1 VSAAPHA
8 EPADRPGREPVDRVQ
23 RRTIAVLAASQVLGG
38 IGVATGVA
46 VSSLI
51 ASELSGSDAV
61 AGLAQTSA
69 VVGAAIV
76 ALPLARLAAQHGR
89 RRSLTT
95 GYVVAFLGAVLAA
108 TATVLQ
114 TWPLL
119 LAGMLLFGAGSAT
132 GLASRFSAT
141 DLARP
146 ERRATDLSVVIWAT
160 TVGSVLGPNL
170 AGATE
175 SLGLLPTVG
184 GAHGTSAAP
193 LLVAA
198 LAFGGAAA
206 SVWLLLRPDPLHV
219 AAARAAAGTA
229 ADTADTVGP
238 EDAAALADG
247 APHLAAAT
255 PAGTRGTDAD
265 ETGEAASS
273 GREGTHAAAG
283 PSGVPARPG
292 FRAGLAAGWSV
303 IRASRTAQLALTAIV
318 VSHMVMVGLMSMTPV
333 HMGHGGAS
341 LQIIGLVISA
351 HIAGMYV
358 LSPVIGWAADKVGH
372 ARVLAVGGLI
382 LLASAVIV
390 AGAPSDDSARLTV
403 GLVLLGVGWS
413 FGLVAGSALLIDATP
428 AAERTQVQGLSDFA
442 MNLGGAVGGVLAGIV
457 IAVTSYAALS
467 WGAAVLLVAYLV
479 LVAGRLLRK
488 DGPRTPGPRPTRA

>member
-1 VSAAPHA
+1 MTP
-8 EPADRPGREPVDRVQ
+8 EPLPDPADRTVDPPVDRVQ
-23 RRTIAVLAASQVLGG
+23 RRTVSVLAASQVFGG
-38 IGVATGVA
+38 IGVATGIS

-51 ASELSGSDAV
+51 ASELSGSDAI
-61 AGLAQTSA
+61 AGLAQTTA

-76 ALPLARLAAQHGR
+76 ALPLSRLAERHGR

-95 GYVVAFLGAVLAA
+95 GYVVAFLGALLAA
-108 TATVLQ
+108 TATFLQ

-132 GLASRFSAT
+132 GLASRFTAT

-160 TVGSVLGPNL
+160 TIGSVLGPNL

-175 SLGLLPTVG
+175 KLGLLPG
-184 GAHGTSAAP
+184 PAGEHGAHGTSAAP
-193 LLVAA
+193 LLVAS
-198 LAFGGAAA
+198 LAFAAAAA

-219 AAARAAAGTA
+219 AAARAVTGTNRTSA
-229 ADTADTVGP
+229 HAP
-238 EDAAALADG
+238 EDAA
-247 APHLAAAT
+247 
-255 PAGTRGTDAD
+255 
-265 ETGEAASS
+265 
-273 GREGTHAAAG
+273 
-283 PSGVPARPG
+283 PSGLVDAQGAAHPPAPPRPG
-292 FRAGLAAGWSV
+292 FRAGLAAGWAV
-303 IRASRTAQLALTAIV
+303 IRASATAQLALAAIV
-318 VSHMVMVGLMSMTPV
+318 VSHLVMVGLMSMTPV

-341 LQIIGLVISA
+341 LQIIGIVISA

-358 LSPVIGWAADKVGH
+358 LSPVIGWAADRVGH
-372 ARVLAVGGLI
+372 SRVLVVGGAI

-413 FGLVAGSALLIDATP
+413 CGLVAGSALLIDATP
-428 AAERTQVQGLSDFA
+428 ATDRTQVQGLSDFA
-442 MNLGGAVGGVLAGIV
+442 MNLGGALGGVLAGIV
-457 IAVTSYAALS
+457 IAVSSYAALS

-488 DGPRTPGPRPTRA
+488 DGPRSPGHRPNRS

>member
-1 VSAAPHA
+1 MTPEPLP
-8 EPADRPGREPVDRVQ
+8 EPADRTVDSPVDRVQ
-23 RRTIAVLAASQVLGG
+23 RRTVSVLAASQVLGG
-38 IGVATGVA
+38 IGVATGIS

-51 ASELSGSDAV
+51 ASELSGSDAI
-61 AGLAQTSA
+61 AGLAQTTA

-76 ALPLARLAAQHGR
+76 ALPLSRLAERHGR

-95 GYVVAFLGAVLAA
+95 GYVVAFLGALLAA
-108 TATVLQ
+108 TATFLQ

-132 GLASRFSAT
+132 GLASRFTAT

-160 TVGSVLGPNL
+160 TIGSVLGPNL

-175 SLGLLPTVG
+175 KLGLLPG
-184 GAHGTSAAP
+184 PAGEHGAHGTSAAP
-193 LLVAA
+193 LLVAS
-198 LAFGGAAA
+198 LAFAAAAA

-219 AAARAAAGTA
+219 AAARAVAGTNRA
-229 ADTADTVGP
+229 AAHAP
-238 EDAAALADG
+238 EDASPSGLGD
-247 APHLAAAT
+247 APGTTRT
-255 PAGTRGTDAD
+255 PA
-265 ETGEAASS
+265 
-273 GREGTHAAAG
+273 
-283 PSGVPARPG
+283 PPRPG
-292 FRAGLAAGWSV
+292 FRAGLAAGWAV
-303 IRASRTAQLALTAIV
+303 IRASATAQLALAAIV
-318 VSHMVMVGLMSMTPV
+318 VSHLVMVGLMSMTPV

-341 LQIIGLVISA
+341 LQVIGIVISA

-358 LSPVIGWAADKVGH
+358 LSPVIGWAADRVGH
-372 ARVLAVGGLI
+372 SRVLVVGGAI

-413 FGLVAGSALLIDATP
+413 CGLVAGSALLIDATP
-428 AAERTQVQGLSDFA
+428 ATDRTQVQGLSDFA

-457 IAVTSYAALS
+457 IAVSSYAALS

-488 DGPRTPGPRPTRA
+488 DGPRSPGRRPTRS

>member
-1 VSAAPHA
+1 MTPEPLP
-8 EPADRPGREPVDRVQ
+8 EPADPTVDQPVDRVQ
-23 RRTIAVLAASQVLGG
+23 RRTVSVLAASQVFGG
-38 IGVATGVA
+38 IGVATGIS

-61 AGLAQTSA
+61 AGLAQTTA

-76 ALPLARLAAQHGR
+76 ALPLSRLAERHGR

-95 GYVVAFLGAVLAA
+95 GYVVAFLGALLAA
-108 TATVLQ
+108 TATLLQ

-132 GLASRFSAT
+132 GLASRFTAT

-160 TVGSVLGPNL
+160 TIGSVLGPNL

-175 SLGLLPTVG
+175 KLGLLPG
-184 GAHGTSAAP
+184 PAGEHGAHGTSAAP
-193 LLVAA
+193 LLVAS
-198 LAFGGAAA
+198 LAFAAAAA

-219 AAARAAAGTA
+219 AAARAVAGTSRTA
-229 ADTADTVGP
+229 ARAP
-238 EDAAALADG
+238 ADAAPSGLVDV
-247 APHLAAAT
+247 PS
-255 PAGTRGTDAD
+255 PAGT
-265 ETGEAASS
+265 
-273 GREGTHAAAG
+273 
-283 PSGVPARPG
+283 PAPPRPG
-292 FRAGLAAGWSV
+292 FRAGLAAGWAV
-303 IRASRTAQLALTAIV
+303 IRASAAAQLALAAIV
-318 VSHMVMVGLMSMTPV
+318 VSHLVMVGLMSMTPV

-341 LQIIGLVISA
+341 LQIIGIVISA

-372 ARVLAVGGLI
+372 SRVLVVGGAI

-413 FGLVAGSALLIDATP
+413 CGLVAGSALLIDATP
-428 AAERTQVQGLSDFA
+428 ATDRTQVQGLSDFA

-457 IAVTSYAALS
+457 IAVSSYAALS
-467 WGAAVLLVAYLV
+467 WGAAALLVAYLV
-479 LVAGRLLRK
+479 LVAGSLLRK
-488 DGPRTPGPRPTRA
+488 DGPRSPGHRPTRA

>member
-1 VSAAPHA
+1 MTTAPLP
-8 EPADRPGREPVDRVQ
+8 EPTDDPAGRPVDHVQ
-23 RRTIAVLAASQVLGG
+23 RRTVAVLATSQVLGG
-38 IGVATGVA
+38 IGVATGIA

-61 AGLAQTSA
+61 AGLAQTTA

-76 ALPLARLAAQHGR
+76 ALPLSRLAERHGR

-95 GYVVAFLGAVLAA
+95 GYVVAFLGALLAA
-108 TATVLQ
+108 AATMLQ

-132 GLASRFSAT
+132 GLASRFTAT

-160 TVGSVLGPNL
+160 TIGSVLGPNL

-175 SLGLLPTVG
+175 NLGLLPAPG

-193 LLVAA
+193 LLVAS
-198 LAFGGAAA
+198 LAFAAA
-206 SVWLLLRPDPLHV
+206 ALSVWLLLRPDPLHV
-219 AAARAAAGTA
+219 AAARAAAGRATA
-229 ADTADTVGP
+229 GEP
-238 EDAAALADG
+238 
-247 APHLAAAT
+247 AP
-255 PAGTRGTDAD
+255 
-265 ETGEAASS
+265 
-273 GREGTHAAAG
+273 
-283 PSGVPARPG
+283 VPPRPG
-292 FRAGLAAGWSV
+292 FRAGLAAGWAV
-303 IRASRTAQLALTAIV
+303 IRASTTAQLALAAIV
-318 VSHMVMVGLMSMTPV
+318 VSHLVMVGLMSMTPV

-341 LQIIGLVISA
+341 LQIIGIVISA

-358 LSPVIGWAADKVGH
+358 LSPLIGWAADRVGH
-372 ARVLAVGGLI
+372 ARVLAVGGVV
-382 LLASAVIV
+382 LLVSAVIV

-428 AAERTQVQGLSDFA
+428 AADRTQVQGLSDFA
-442 MNLGGAVGGVLAGIV
+442 MNLGGAAGGVLAGVV
-457 IAVTSYAALS
+457 IAVSSYAALG
-467 WGAAVLLVAYLV
+467 WGAAALLVVYLV
-479 LVAGRLLRK
+479 VVAGRLLRA
-488 DGPRTPGPRPTRA
+488 PRVAT

>member
-1 VSAAPHA
+1 MTPTLP
-8 EPADRPGREPVDRVQ
+8 EPADGIVDPPVDRVQ
-23 RRTIAVLAASQVLGG
+23 RRTVSVLAASQVFGG
-38 IGVATGVA
+38 IGVATGIS

-51 ASELSGSDAV
+51 ASELSGSDAI
-61 AGLAQTSA
+61 AGLAQTTA

-76 ALPLARLAAQHGR
+76 ALPLSRLAERHGR
-89 RRSLTT
+89 RRSLAT
-95 GYVVAFLGAVLAA
+95 GYVVAFLGALLAA
-108 TATVLQ
+108 TATLLQ

-132 GLASRFSAT
+132 GLASRFTAT

-160 TVGSVLGPNL
+160 TIGSVLGPNL

-175 SLGLLPTVG
+175 KLGLLPG
-184 GAHGTSAAP
+184 PAGEHGAHGTSAAP
-193 LLVAA
+193 LLVAS
-198 LAFGGAAA
+198 LAFAAAAA

-219 AAARAAAGTA
+219 AAARAVAGTTAAGA
-229 ADTADTVGP
+229 APDQPGTNRAGARAP
-238 EDAAALADG
+238 EDV
-247 APHLAAAT
+247 APSGLVDAPSTTPT
-255 PAGTRGTDAD
+255 PA
-265 ETGEAASS
+265 
-273 GREGTHAAAG
+273 
-283 PSGVPARPG
+283 PPRPG
-292 FRAGLAAGWSV
+292 FRAGLAAGWAV
-303 IRASRTAQLALTAIV
+303 IRASATAQLALAAIV
-318 VSHMVMVGLMSMTPV
+318 VSHLVMVGLMSMTPV

-341 LQIIGLVISA
+341 LQIIGIVISA

-372 ARVLAVGGLI
+372 ARVLVVGGAI

-413 FGLVAGSALLIDATP
+413 CGLVAGSALLIDATP
-428 AAERTQVQGLSDFA
+428 ATDRTQVQGLSDFA

-457 IAVTSYAALS
+457 IAVSSYAALS

-488 DGPRTPGPRPTRA
+488 DGPRSPGLRPTRS